1 MAGRSLI
8 AFALPVLAA
17 GSAAATLLAFTYSVP
32 LEQTR
37 EGRAPTR
44 AELLPSVEA
53 AFTRESYAPGDTAK
67 LVISNRAQ
75 GLRLQIFHSG
85 PERLVTRS
93 NSSMNGVP
101 VTPNV
106 PIGSSRGRR
115 VVDVKIG
122 RWQSGLYFAR
132 LRADD
137 GRVGFAPFV
146 VRPRRLGE
154 HRVAVVF

>member
-8 AFALPVLAA
+8 AFALVVLAA
-17 GSAAATLLAFTYSVP
+17 ESAAATLLAFTYSVP

-75 GLRLQIFHSG
+75 GL
-85 PERLVTRS
+85 
-93 NSSMNGVP
+93 
-101 VTPNV
+101 
-106 PIGSSRGRR
+106 SSRF
-115 VVDVKIG
+115 
-122 RWQSGLYFAR
+122 STPAPSASSLAATAR
-132 LRADD
+132 
-137 GRVGFAPFV
+137 
-146 VRPRRLGE
+146 
-154 HRVAVVF
+154 